1 MKTLSKGILAK
12 PLFAVSLAACSP
24 AMAIDINN
32 SSQIHGFVNQ
42 AFLYSPDNPYAGTD
56 SKNGSV
62 KFRELGVNGFTE
74 LTPEFRL
81 AGQVLS
87 RQQDEADDGDVRIDF
102 LLADYLVFSDQNIS
116 SGIRAGRVKNNIGF
130 YNAIRDIPSARPGY
144 NVPDSIYF
152 DAFRDTLLSVDGVN
166 LYGSVL
172 FSENLIT
179 WEVSGGQRNIDLDDF
194 EEFAFGQRVS
204 MGKSDDIP
212 LWLLNLNLVPAFD
225 RDLRL
230 GLSLVDLT
238 IDLDETQSVAEAQE
252 ALMSAPPGD
261 IVANPLSY
269 VTDGKFEGLLAIVS
283 AQYSYQDWIM
293 TAEYLNLETDFH
305 AEILGQPSS
314 DSVTTEGYYLQLEW
328 LATARTSWFTRY
340 EELYLDKNDRSGEI
354 TARPNNRY
362 RGFGKGWT
370 LGGQWRFATDWSVM
384 GQASF
389 NEGTAWLPNY
399 NGRED
404 EDLDKY
410 WNYYVLSLNYQF

>member
-1 MKTLSKGILAK
+1 MKKLSMGLITLA
-12 PLFAVSLAACSP
+12 LAASSP
-24 AMAIDINN
+24 AMAIDLND

-42 AFLYSPDNPYAGTD
+42 AFLYSPDNPYAGSD
-56 SKNGSV
+56 SKNGSL

-87 RQQDEADDGDVRIDF
+87 RQQGEADDGEVRVDF
-102 LLADYLVFSDQNIS
+102 LLADYLVFSGQNAS
-116 SGIRAGRVKNNIGF
+116 FGVRAGRVKNNIGF

-166 LYGSVL
+166 LYGSAL
-172 FSENLIT
+172 FSENLLT
-179 WEVSGGQRNIDLDDF
+179 WEVSGGQRNIDLEDF
-194 EEFAFGQRVS
+194 EKFAFGQRVS
-204 MGKSDDIP
+204 KGNSDDIP
-212 LWLLNLNLVPAFD
+212 LWLLDLNLVPAFD

-230 GLSLVDLT
+230 GVSLVDLT
-238 IDLDETQSVAEAQE
+238 IDLDETQSVPEAFA

-261 IVANPLSY
+261 VFANPLSY

-283 AQYSYQDWIM
+283 AQYSYEDWIL
-293 TAEYLNLETDFH
+293 TAEYLNLETDFQ
-305 AEILGQPSS
+305 AEILGQPDS
-314 DSVTTEGYYLQLEW
+314 DSVTTEGYYFQLEW

-340 EELYLDKNDRSGEI
+340 EELYLDKDDRSGDV

-370 LGGQWRFATDWSVM
+370 VGGQWRFAKDWSVM

-399 NGRED
+399 DGRED

>member
-1 MKTLSKGILAK
+1 MNPFSRGLLAVFLTAS
-12 PLFAVSLAACSP
+12 PP
-24 AMAIDINN
+24 AMAIDIDD
-32 SSQIHGFVNQ
+32 SSQIHGFLNQ

-56 SKNGSV
+56 STNGSV

-102 LLADYLVFSDQNIS
+102 LLADYLIFSDQS
-116 SGIRAGRVKNNIGF
+116 TSFGVRAGRVKNNIGF

-152 DAFRDTLLSVDGVN
+152 DAFRDTLLSVDGLN
-166 LYGSVL
+166 LYGSAL
-172 FSENLIT
+172 LSDNLIT
-179 WEVSGGQRNIDLDDF
+179 WEVSGGQRKIDNDDF
-194 EEFAFGQRVS
+194 EKFAFGQRI
-204 MGKSDDIP
+204 SDGESEDFP
-212 LWLLNLNLVPAFD
+212 LWLINVNLVPAFD
-225 RDLRL
+225 RHFRL
-230 GLSLVDLT
+230 GLSLVNLEVDLE
-238 IDLDETQSVAEAQE
+238 DTQSVAEAQA

-261 IVANPLSY
+261 IITNSLNY
-269 VTDGKFEGLLAIVS
+269 VTDATFEGLLAIFS
-283 AQYSYQDWIM
+283 AQYSLESWIL
-293 TAEYLNLETDFH
+293 TAEYLNLDSDFR
-305 AEILGQPSS
+305 ADIVGQRTSTS
-314 DSVTTEGYYLQLEW
+314 ATTEGYYLQLEW
-328 LATARTSWFTRY
+328 LATARTSWFSRY
-340 EELYLDKNDRSGEI
+340 EELYLNKDDRSGKI

-370 LGGQWRFATDWSVM
+370 LGGQWRFANDWSVM

-399 NGRED
+399 DGRED